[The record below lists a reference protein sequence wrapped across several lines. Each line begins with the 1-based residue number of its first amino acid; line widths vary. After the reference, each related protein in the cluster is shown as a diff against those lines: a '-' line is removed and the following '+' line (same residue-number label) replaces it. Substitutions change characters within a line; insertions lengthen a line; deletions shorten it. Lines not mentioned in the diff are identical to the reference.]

1 MTVDYRVL
9 MLVDGSERTIQTA
22 NYIKDFM
29 PVGEKSRIV
38 LFHVLSGLPEEY
50 REMLQNPT
58 CAKAEAVLKGREL
71 QERGKVLE
79 TLEQAKKI
87 LIAGGFSE
95 QSVEIK
101 LHCREKSVA
110 QDIIEEAKKGY
121 TAVVLRRRGLG
132 ALKNIIL
139 GSVAVKLLQAV
150 DFIPVILVGQAP
162 SVKKILLA
170 VDASPP
176 SMKAVDFVGALLGG
190 GGYAVGIFHAIVG
203 LGAIR
208 FCPTEGGSPPQSEA
222 ELPESC
228 IEAFQFKVVQLFRAV
243 KAKLLEAG
251 FAADQITQK
260 VLSGVHSRPEAIVAE
275 AEAGGYGSIVVGRRG
290 LSRVDAFFMGRVSH
304 AVVYEGKKFTVWVV

>member
-1 MTVDYRVL
+1 MTVDYRLL

-38 LFHVLSGLPEEY
+38 LFHVLCGLPEEY

-79 TLEQAKKI
+79 TLEQAKRI

-132 ALKNIIL
+132 ALKNMIL
-139 GSVAVKLLQAV
+139 GSVAVKLLQV
-150 DFIPVILVGQAP
+150 IDFIPVVLVGQASP
-162 SVKKILLA
+162 TKKILLA

-176 SMKAVDFVGALLGG
+176 SMKAVDFLGALLGG
-190 GGYAVGIFHAIVG
+190 RGYAVGIFHAIVG

-208 FCPTEGGSPPQSEA
+208 FCPTEGGSPPQPEA

-251 FAADQITQK
+251 FAADQITPK
-260 VLSGVHSRPEAIVAE
+260 VLSGVHSRSEAIVDE